1 MLAKALNQAL
11 DVLNDT
17 LLSRASPLPHKPSCY
32 TSPLITRSKRRM
44 LWCSPLTAAAHS
56 RMIAIP
62 RPLRLTF
69 YSLLIIAG
77 AVLAASV
84 AIRQAERQSLVDD
97 AGRANQQ
104 LALYANSLHTLIER
118 YRALPAVLAL
128 DSEMIRALKGP
139 LDPATQEVLNHKLER
154 INGAAQSST
163 LELMDRS
170 GLAVAASNWR
180 LPSSYVGHNYAF
192 RPYFSQTRSQGTG
205 RFYAVGVTT
214 GIPGYF
220 LSSAVVDEQEQFL
233 GAMVVKL
240 EFPELER
247 EWAQGDDLLLVSDAR
262 GIVFIANKPGWRY
275 RNLRPLSANDLA
287 ELQAT
292 RQYDKKQ
299 LQPLDTQTLQRFDEN
314 SQLVRVAGPE
324 GNANYIWESLPLK
337 AEGWTL
343 HLLRKPQVAFED
355 QRNAGLAAAGL
366 WLALVFL
373 LLFLTQRWRLARLR
387 QRSREELER
396 LVQERTQALR
406 TAQDGLVQSAKLAAL
421 GQMSAALAHE
431 INQPLTTQRMQ
442 LATLR
447 LLLDHGR
454 IDDAYQALTPLDDM
468 LTRMAALTGH
478 LKTFARK
485 SPSGLRER
493 LDLATVVDQSL
504 HLLDARLRDEAIGT
518 VLDLTRPAW
527 VRGDAIRLEQVLINL
542 LRNALDAMANKPR
555 KRLEIRLHADQQL
568 WHLSV
573 SDSGGGIAEEH
584 LNNVFDPFFTTKP
597 VGDGLGLGL
606 AVSYAIVHELGGRL
620 SVANQGDGAVFTLTL
635 PIALEAPDLC

>member
-1 MLAKALNQAL
+1 MAQ
-11 DVLNDT
+11 
-17 LLSRASPLPHKPSCY
+17 SPFLW
-32 TSPLITRSKRRM
+32 LM
-44 LWCSPLTAAAHS
+44 VWCSPLIAAVHI

-77 AVLAASV
+77 ALA
-84 AIRQAERQSLVDD
+84 DD
-97 AGRANQQ
+97 AARANQQ

-128 DSEMIRALKGP
+128 DSEMISALKGP
-139 LDPATQEVLNHKLER
+139 LDAATQDVLNRKLER

-170 GLAVAASNWR
+170 GLAVAASNWA

-192 RPYFSQTRSQGTG
+192 RPYFSQTKSQGTG

-220 LSSAVVDEQEQFL
+220 LSSAVLDENEQFL

-262 GIVFIANKPGWRY
+262 GIVFIANQPGWRY
-275 RNLRPLSANDLA
+275 RNLRSLSANDLA
-287 ELQAT
+287 ELKAT

-299 LQPLDTQTLQRFDEN
+299 LQPLETETLQRFDEN
-314 SQLVRVAGPE
+314 SHLMRVNGPD
-324 GNANYIWESLPLK
+324 GSARYIWESLPLK

-343 HLLRKPQVAFED
+343 HLLRKPQLPFED
-355 QRNAGLAAAGL
+355 QRNAGLAAAGS

-373 LLFLTQRWRLARLR
+373 VLFLSQRWRLARLR
-387 QRSREELER
+387 QRSREELEQ
-396 LVQERTQALR
+396 LVEERTQALR

-431 INQPLTTQRMQ
+431 INQPLTAQRMQ

-454 IDDAYQALTPLDDM
+454 VDDAYKALTPLDDM

-504 HLLDARLRDEAIGT
+504 HLLDARLRDEGIG
-518 VLDLTRPAW
+518 VVMDLTRPAW

-542 LRNALDAMANKPR
+542 LRNALDAMADKPR

-568 WHLSV
+568 WLLTV

-620 SVANQGDGAVFTLTL
+620 IAGNHGDGAIFTLTL
-635 PIALEAPDLC
+635 PIALETPDLC